1 MSESIEK
8 AKYDS
13 DKKKKIYSLIALQ
26 AAVFIH
32 ALAGVFSKLASGNLF
47 FSWEYWIP
55 FGLSLCCT
63 FFYALTWQIALKKLS
78 LISAFLGKSVG
89 TIWTAVFGCV
99 IFKEVLTPGKVIGL
113 ILVLAGT
120 FLVVTKD
127 E

>member
-1 MSESIEK
+1 MGESIEK
-8 AKYDS
+8 VKWDS

-26 AAVFIH
+26 VAVLIH
-32 ALAGVFSKLASGNLF
+32 SLSSVFSKLASGNPF

-55 FGLSLCCT
+55 FALSLGCT
-63 FFYALTWQIALKKLS
+63 FFYALMWQIALKRLS

-89 TIWTAVFGCV
+89 TIWAAVFGCL
-99 IFKEVLTPGKVIGL
+99 IFKETLTPGKVIGL
-113 ILVLAGT
+113 LLVLAGT

>member
-8 AKYDS
+8 VKYDS

-26 AAVFIH
+26 VAVLIH
-32 ALAGVFSKLASGNLF
+32 ALAGLCSKLASGNPF

-55 FGLSLCCT
+55 FALSLGCT
-63 FFYALTWQIALKKLS
+63 FVYALMWQIALKRLS

-89 TIWTAVFGCV
+89 TVWMALFGCL
-99 IFKEVLTPGKVIGL
+99 IFKEVLTLGKVLGL

>member
-1 MSESIEK
+1 MGEPHK
-8 AKYDS
+8 KMKYDS
-13 DKKKKIYSLIALQ
+13 DKQKKMYSLIALQ
-26 AAVFIH
+26 IAVLIH
-32 ALAGVFSKLASGNLF
+32 ALAGVFSKLASGNPF

-55 FGLSLCCT
+55 FAMSLGCT
-63 FFYALTWQIALKKLS
+63 FFYAMMWQIALKRLS

-89 TIWTAVFGCV
+89 TVWMAVFGCL